1 MCLVRV
7 RIVMIS
13 VFRIGITMFLV
24 VRMRTAVFLGVR
36 MRTAMFLGDKMRT
49 TMFWG
54 DKMRNATFLIRIK
67 FKILDKDRNVLAGQD
82 DDYTVPG
89 VYDLVYDVLE

>member
-1 MCLVRV
+1 MFLVRV

-13 VFRIGITMFLV
+13 VFRMGNTMFLV
-24 VRMRTAVFLGVR
+24 VRMRTA
-36 MRTAMFLGDKMRT
+36 MFL
-49 TMFWG
+49 G

-67 FKILDKDRNVLAGQD
+67 FNVLDKDRNVLAGQD

-89 VYDLVYDVLE
+89 VYDLVYNVLE